1 MQKLILSSVLLG
13 GLFLMPLSA
22 QAHCDTVDGPVATAA
37 VRALET
43 GNVNAVLPYA
53 PTAAEAEIIAAFDEA
68 RAVRAKDAQTRQLAD
83 RYFQETVVRLHRQ
96 GENAPYTGLKPAGLD
111 FGPVIPAAEQAL
123 ESGNASDLID
133 LLTEAVQHQVSEHL
147 DHTLNAR
154 DLPRDPTDYAEV
166 AAARERVEAELG
178 FVLYAE
184 GLHQAL
190 KGQTGHAEGGAAH

>member
-1 MQKLILSSVLLG
+1 MRNFLISSALLG
-13 GLFLMPLSA
+13 GLFFTPLTA

-37 VRALET
+37 VRALDT
-43 GNVNAVLPYA
+43 GNVNAVLHYA
-53 PTAAEAEIIAAFDEA
+53 PAAAEAEIVAAFEEA
-68 RAVRAKDAQTRQLAD
+68 RRVRAKDAEARHLAD

-123 ESGNASDLID
+123 ESGNAEALVD
-133 LLTEAVQHQVSEHL
+133 LLREAMQHQVSERLEHSL
-147 DHTLNAR
+147 EAR
-154 DLPRDPTDYAEV
+154 DLPREPAGHAEV

>member
-1 MQKLILSSVLLG
+1 MQKFILSSALLS

-37 VRALET
+37 VRALDT

-53 PTAAEAEIIAAFDEA
+53 PAAAEAEITAAFEEALTVRARGAEA
-68 RAVRAKDAQTRQLAD
+68 RHLAD
-83 RYFQETVVRLHRQ
+83 RYFQEAVVRLHRQ

-111 FGPVIPAAEQAL
+111 FGPVIPAAEKAL
-123 ESGNASDLID
+123 ESGRAEALVI
-133 LLTEAVQHQVSEHL
+133 LLTESARQQVAERLQHSLEV
-147 DHTLNAR
+147 R
-154 DLPRDPTDYAEV
+154 DLPRDPAGHDEV
-166 AAARERVEAELG
+166 AAARERVEVELG

-190 KGQTGHAEGGAAH
+190 MGQSGHAEGGDAH

>member
-1 MQKLILSSVLLG
+1 MQRFILSSALLG

-37 VRALET
+37 IRALDT

-53 PTAAEAEIIAAFDEA
+53 PAAAEAEIIAAFGEA
-68 RAVRAKDAQTRQLAD
+68 RKVRAKDAEAQHLAD

-123 ESGNASDLID
+123 AGGSAETLVG
-133 LLTEAVQHQVSEHL
+133 LLTEAVEHHVSERL
-147 DHTLNAR
+147 DHILNAR
-154 DLPRDPTDYAEV
+154 DLPQGPSGYAEV
-166 AAARERVEAELG
+166 AAARERVEAELD

-190 KGQTGHAEGGAAH
+190 KGRAGHAEGGAGH

>member
-1 MQKLILSSVLLG
+1 MKSFLLSSVLFG
-13 GLFLMPLSA
+13 GLFLTPLTA

-37 VRALET
+37 ARALDT

-53 PTAAEAEIIAAFDEA
+53 PAAAEAEIVAAFEEA
-68 RAVRAKDAQTRQLAD
+68 RRVRAKDAEARHLAD

-96 GENAPYTGLKPAGLD
+96 GENAPYTGLKQAGLD

-123 ESGNASDLID
+123 ESGNAAALVG
-133 LLTEAVQHQVSEHL
+133 LLTEAVQHQVSERL
-147 DHTLNAR
+147 ERSLEAR
-154 DLPRDPTDYAEV
+154 DLPREPAGHPEV